1 MDTKSTNEIFITE
14 DLLEQ
19 LIISERE
26 RRIEE
31 AIKQFDILRN
41 EVEEILKDDWVK
53 IKNKDVYYIRSRDI
67 VVPNLINFNCSES
80 YTQYGFKENEF
91 INEFEGFK
99 GKLPTRE
106 ELEVIFKEKSPFITN
121 GEIKIMNQSMYFTYI
136 TDERML
142 YYTYYMDNEF
152 YSGFY
157 YFNNY
162 NRNYSINIPVFSL
175 NEIKDDV
182 SKFIR
187 YYLVP
192 EKLKNI
198 GLLNTL
204 KELYEKSHVGFYNNK
219 IILSDNFK
227 QSILNGEYDELNN
240 ISFRKHDIIE
250 HLKNN
255 KIILTEEIKKL
266 ITNELL
272 NCEKMRADIEPYDI
286 KRLEDPNLG
295 HWDLWSE
302 EGNSK
307 IKIQTDTIFVG
318 RNPLSD
324 IKEDGLIGIDF
335 GTKSTIV
342 VYQDG
347 DDNTQPMRVGMGQ
360 FSKKLDEKH
369 FENPTVM
376 EFINLEDFMNRY
388 NLRKGRPNT
397 LWEDV
402 TVSHTAFNSLIVS
415 KSDDYYSYFNDLKQ
429 WSGDKGRQIKIRDK
443 KGKEELL
450 PAYTEIEEGQF
461 DPIELYA
468 YYIGL
473 YINNMHNGIY
483 LNYLLSFPVTYER
496 KVREKILNSFE
507 MGLKKSLPIDVLKDS
522 DTMNKFRVK
531 QGPSE
536 PAAYAICALQEYGFD
551 PEDEEKVFYGIFD
564 FGGGTTD
571 FDFGIWK
578 STDEDDTRYDYEI
591 NHFGAGGDQFL
602 GGENLLELLSF
613 EVFKANQDKL
623 RQEGISFLKP
633 SECKRFAGSEIL
645 ISDSQE
651 AKLNIKQLME
661 KLRPL
666 WERHEGY
673 EKLYE
678 SGVIKVNLFD
688 KTGAPKM
695 NFELDVSIENME
707 NILYERIEK
716 GVKNFFEALKL
727 TFNFESTKEM
737 ESIVIFLAGN
747 SSKSP
752 IVEELFNKYTDSI
765 TQELN
770 KDSDNKKEYFK
781 IYPPLGTKEAIE
793 IQKEAGIDVDENDI
807 TRPTGKTGVAYGLVE
822 GRDGGVIKVIS
833 EKTNKEEI
841 KFNYYIGRNRK
852 KKFKMVI
859 SREVEYNNWIKFINA
874 EKSDFEFYYT
884 NLPEATTNDLP
895 IKDINKKIGR
905 VDIADENADIYMRA
919 IAPSV
924 IEYIAAT
931 VDEMRSGNL
940 KNEIVRVELG

>member
-1 MDTKSTNEIFITE
+1 MDTKSINNIFITE
-14 DLLEQ
+14 DLLEK
-19 LIISERE
+19 LIILERE
-26 RRIEE
+26 TRIEE
-31 AIKQFDILRN
+31 VLKQFDTLRD
-41 EVEEILKDDWVK
+41 EIETILKDDWVK
-53 IKNKDVYYIRSRDI
+53 IKNKDVYYLRSEDML
-67 VVPNLINFNCSES
+67 VPNLVSFNCSES
-80 YTQYGFKENEF
+80 YTYRNFDENQFDNKFEDFYGSIPTSKELKNIFKEN
-91 INEFEGFK
+91 
-99 GKLPTRE
+99 
-106 ELEVIFKEKSPFITN
+106 SPFISFESLKNKNISNYLTCIYE
-121 GEIKIMNQSMYFTYI
+121 GKIHYT
-136 TDERML
+136 
-142 YYTYYMDNEF
+142 TYYHITSDEWYYDFNGSTQS
-152 YSGFY
+152 YSV
-157 YFNNY
+157 
-162 NRNYSINIPVFSL
+162 NIPVFRL
-175 NEIKDDV
+175 KEVTDNV

-187 YYLVP
+187 HYLIP

-198 GLLNTL
+198 KTFDIL
-204 KELYEKSHVGFYNNK
+204 KELYEKSYAGFYNNK
-219 IILSDNFK
+219 VILSDNFK
-227 QSILNGEYDELNN
+227 QLILNEEYDELNG
-240 ISFRKHDIIE
+240 ISFRKQDIIE
-250 HLKNN
+250 HLKTN
-255 KIILTEEIKKL
+255 KVMLTEEIKKL
-266 ITNELL
+266 VTSELL
-272 NCEKMRADIEPYDI
+272 NCEKVRADIEPYDI

-295 HWDLWSE
+295 HWDLWAE
-302 EGNSK
+302 EDSSK
-307 IKIQTDTIFVG
+307 IKIQTDITFVG

-347 DDNTQPMRVGMGQ
+347 DDNTQPMRVGVGQ
-360 FSKKLDEKH
+360 FGKKLEEKH
-369 FENPTVM
+369 FENPTVI
-376 EFINLEDFMNRY
+376 EFIDLEDFMNRY
-388 NLRKGRPNT
+388 NSREGRPNT

-402 TVSHTAFNSLIVS
+402 TVSHTAFNSLISS
-415 KSDDYYSYFNDLKQ
+415 KSDNYYSYFNDLKQ

-450 PAYTEIEEGQF
+450 PAYTDIEEGHF

-473 YINNMHNGIY
+473 YINNMHNGVY
-483 LNYLLSFPVTYER
+483 LNYLFSFPVTYET

-507 MGLKKSLPIDVLKDS
+507 RGLKKSLPIDILDDNES
-522 DTMNKFRVK
+522 MNKFRVK

-551 PEDEEKVFYGIFD
+551 PEDDEKIFYGIFD

-578 STDEDDTRYDYEI
+578 SADESDTRYDYII

-633 SECKRFAGSEIL
+633 AECKRFAGSEIL
-645 ISDSQE
+645 LSDSQE

-678 SGVIKVNLFD
+678 SGVLKVNLFD
-688 KTGAPKM
+688 KSGTPKM
-695 NFELDVSIENME
+695 NFDL
-707 NILYERIEK
+707 NILIDDLEKNIYERIEK

-727 TFNFESTKEM
+727 TFNFETTREM

-752 IVEELFNKYTDSI
+752 IVNELFSKYIDEI

-770 KDSDNKKEYFK
+770 KGSDEEKEYFK

-793 IQKEAGIDVDENDI
+793 IQKEMGIEVDENDI

-833 EKTNKEEI
+833 EKTNNEEI

-852 KKFKMVI
+852 KKFKMVVN
-859 SREVEYNNWIKFINA
+859 REVEYNKWIKFISA

-895 IKDINKKIGR
+895 IKEISKKIGK
-905 VDIADENADIYMRA
+905 VDIEDENADIYIRV
-919 IAPSV
+919 IEPSV

-931 VDEMRSGNL
+931 EDEMISGNL
-940 KNEIVRVELG
+940 KNEIVRVELK